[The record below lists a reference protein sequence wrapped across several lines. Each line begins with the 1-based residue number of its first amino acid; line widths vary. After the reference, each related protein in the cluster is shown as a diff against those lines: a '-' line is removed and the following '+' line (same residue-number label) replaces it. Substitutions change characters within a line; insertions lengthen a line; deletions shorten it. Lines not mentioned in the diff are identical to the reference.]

1 MSLRLLLSITNW
13 VRYGGT
19 VVRYD
24 GTVTVVRWYG
34 GTVQWDGTV
43 VRGDS
48 TLVQYCGTVAI
59 SGCII
64 HSLIQS
70 LNKAGI

>member
-1 MSLRLLLSITNW
+1 M
-13 VRYGGT
+13 
-19 VVRYD
+19 VRYD

-34 GTVQWDGTV
+34 GTVVRYTWDGTV
-43 VRGDS
+43 VRWDS

-70 LNKAGI
+70 LNNILVLGYKHVPWYSR

>member
-34 GTVQWDGTV
+34 GTVVRWYGTPGTV
-43 VRGDS
+43 LWYGGIVHWYS
-48 TLVQYCGTVAI
+48 TVVQLQYQAVLY
-59 SGCII
+59 I
-64 HSLIQS
+64 H
-70 LNKAGI
+70 

>member
-1 MSLRLLLSITNW
+1 M
-13 VRYGGT
+13 
-19 VVRYD
+19 VRYD

-64 HSLIQS
+64 HSLIQP
-70 LNKAGI
+70 LNNILVLGYKHVPWYSR